1 VWHSSA
7 QQKRQEKSPTNAA
20 NRIFTPIKKQP
31 ISLFFALVV
40 GVLSCYE
47 IYFDAPD
54 MNCACERN
62 TVLLFSKTRSGTFAV
77 FMIL

>member
-1 VWHSSA
+1 MG
-7 QQKRQEKSPTNAA
+7 KRV
-20 NRIFTPIKKQP
+20 
-31 ISLFFALVV
+31 VV

-54 MNCACERN
+54 MNSACERN
-62 TVLLFSKTRSGTFAV
+62 TVMLFSKTRNATIAV